1 MKIGQQLWQT
11 LKTLGKRSMAD
22 QYITMSDET
31 TITINTTD
39 TLDLNIDTYYGHTID
54 VSTITTS
61 TIDTTGF
68 DDLIAMDDLS
78 ITLTE
83 PVEFEDHM
91 PSVAKVEDMC
101 NDYPALAQAYEKFK
115 TMYALVHQD
124 WQGRQDAE
132 NEPPF

>member
-1 MKIGQQLWQT
+1 
-11 LKTLGKRSMAD
+11 MAD
-22 QYITMSDET
+22 QYITMSDDT
-31 TITINTTD
+31 TLTINTTD
-39 TLDLNIDTYYGHTID
+39 TLDLDIDTYYGNTID

-61 TIDTTGF
+61 TVDTSGF
-68 DDLIAMDDLS
+68 DDLIAMDDLN
-78 ITLTE
+78 ITLNE

-124 WQGRQDAE
+124 WKGRQEDDP
-132 NEPPF
+132 PPF

>member
-11 LKTLGKRSMAD
+11 LKTLGKRSMANE
-22 QYITMSDET
+22 YITMSDET
-31 TITINTTD
+31 TININTTD
-39 TLDLNIDTYYGHTID
+39 TLDLDINHHYGHTID
-54 VSTITTS
+54 ISNITTS
-61 TIDTTGF
+61 TITSGI
-68 DDLIAMDDLS
+68 DDLIAMDDLT

-91 PSVAKVEDMC
+91 PDVAKVEDMC

-124 WQGRQDAE
+124 WKGRQDAE

>member
-11 LKTLGKRSMAD
+11 LKTLGKRSMANE
-22 QYITMSDET
+22 YITMSDET

-39 TLDLNIDTYYGHTID
+39 TLDLDINHHYGHTID
-54 VSTITTS
+54 ISNITTS
-61 TIDTTGF
+61 TITSGI
-68 DDLIAMDDLS
+68 DDLIAMDDLT

-101 NDYPALAQAYEKFK
+101 NDYPALSQAYEKFK
-115 TMYALVHQD
+115 TIYAMVHQD
-124 WQGRQDAE
+124 WQGKQDAE

>member
-11 LKTLGKRSMAD
+11 LKTLGKRLMAD
-22 QYITMSDET
+22 EYITMSDAT

-39 TLDLNIDTYYGHTID
+39 TLDLDINHHYGHTID
-54 VSTITTS
+54 ISTITTS

-68 DDLIAMDDLS
+68 DELISMDDLT
-78 ITLTE
+78 ITLND

-91 PSVAKVEDMC
+91 PDVAKVEDMC

-115 TMYALVHQD
+115 TIYAMVHQD
-124 WQGRQDAE
+124 WKGRQEDD
-132 NEPPF
+132 PLPF

>member
-11 LKTLGKRSMAD
+11 LKTLGKRSMANE
-22 QYITMSDET
+22 YITMSDET

-39 TLDLNIDTYYGHTID
+39 TLDLDINHHYGHTID
-54 VSTITTS
+54 ISNITTS
-61 TIDTTGF
+61 TITTEI
-68 DDLIAMDDLS
+68 DDLISMDDLT

-91 PSVAKVEDMC
+91 PDVAKVEDMC

-124 WQGRQDAE
+124 WKGRQDAE